1 MRSTNGLSVVVTGGG
16 SGIGEGVA
24 RRFVNGGARVTICGR
39 REEKL
44 RAVADDLGSAC
55 TWLVADVTSANDRAA
70 IIDTAVRHGGAIDVL
85 VSNAGNMWRRPI
97 EEWTDEGLASI
108 LATNV
113 IGGMMLTQAAL
124 PHLIAARGAVIFV
137 GSIYTKRAYPGAAP
151 YAISKGAV
159 ETLTRVLAAELGPR
173 GVRVNAVRPGAV
185 PTEINERSGDFTH
198 DEAMARLES
207 MATHHALGRIGT
219 TEEIAECVEYLSLAD
234 WTTGAVVSVDGGL
247 SLGIIAEKPNPT
259 KEEN

>member
-1 MRSTNGLSVVVTGGG
+1 M
-16 SGIGEGVA
+16 
-24 RRFVNGGARVTICGR
+24 
-39 REEKL
+39 
-44 RAVADDLGSAC
+44 
-55 TWLVADVTSANDRAA
+55 
-70 IIDTAVRHGGAIDVL
+70 
-85 VSNAGNMWRRPI
+85 
-97 EEWTDEGLASI
+97 
-108 LATNV
+108 
-113 IGGMMLTQAAL
+113 
-124 PHLIAARGAVIFV
+124 
-137 GSIYTKRAYPGAAP
+137 
-151 YAISKGAV
+151 
-159 ETLTRVLAAELGPR
+159 LAAELGPR

-247 SLGIIAEKPNPT
+247 SLGIITEKPNPT

>member
-1 MRSTNGLSVVVTGGG
+1 MRPVEDLSVVVTGGG
-16 SGIGEGVA
+16 SGIGEAIA
-24 RRFVNGGARVTICGR
+24 RRFARGGARVTICGR

-44 RAVADDLGSAC
+44 RAVAEDLGSAC
-55 TWLVADVTSANDRAA
+55 AWLTADVTSTTDRVA
-70 IIDTAVRHGGAIDVL
+70 IVDTAMRHGGAIDVL
-85 VSNAGNMWRRPI
+85 VSNAGNMWRRSV
-97 EEWTDEGLASI
+97 EEWTDEGLAGI
-108 LATNV
+108 LANNV

-124 PHLIAARGAVIFV
+124 PHLVAARGAVIFV

-185 PTEINERSGDFTH
+185 PTEINVRSGDFTP
-198 DEAMARLES
+198 DEATARLKS
-207 MATHHALGRIGT
+207 MAAHHALGRIGT
-219 TEEIAECVEYLSLAD
+219 TEEVAECVEYLARAD

-247 SLGIIAEKPNPT
+247 SLGIITDEA
-259 KEEN
+259 KEI

>member
-1 MRSTNGLSVVVTGGG
+1 MRGVAGLSVVVTGGG
-16 SGIGEGVA
+16 SGIGEAVA
-24 RRFVNGGARVTICGR
+24 RRFVANGARVTICGR

-44 RAVADDLGSAC
+44 RAVAADLGQDCS
-55 TWLVADVTSANDRAA
+55 WLVADVTIPRDRSAIVNAA
-70 IIDTAVRHGGAIDVL
+70 LAHGGSIDIL
-85 VSNAGNMWRRPI
+85 VSNAGNMWRRSV

-113 IGGMMLTQAAL
+113 VGGMMLTQAAL
-124 PHLIAARGAVIFV
+124 PHLVAARGAVIFV

-151 YAISKGAV
+151 YAITKGAI

-185 PTEINERSGDFTH
+185 PTEINERAGDVTH
-198 DEAMARLES
+198 EEAMARLAS
-207 MATHHALGRIGT
+207 MASHHVLGRIGT
-219 TEEIAECVEYLSLAD
+219 ADEIAECVEYLSLAE

-247 SLGIIAEKPNPT
+247 SLGIIT
-259 KEEN
+259 ENSTRTEGTE